1 MNHHLIEV
9 NKLCKSPLN
18 VRRTVA
24 KGTSDDLKA
33 SILAHGGIMHNLVVT
48 EGEHGTFH
56 VIDGGRRLEALKAL
70 QAEGKLPADYA
81 VPCQVRTGE
90 HALEESLAANTI
102 RLAMHPADEFEAFA
116 KLAEGG
122 GTPEQIGQRFGRT
135 AKYVEQ
141 RLKLGNA
148 DPKLLKEYRAENL
161 TLECLTAFAL
171 TDDRKRQMKVYRS
184 LKDSGSL
191 NPPAIRAAL
200 TDAMAEA
207 DSKLAKFVGLDAYRE
222 AGGTTQSDLF
232 SDAVYLENPA
242 LLNDLA
248 DQKLADVRQELEAEG
263 WGWVVASPERD
274 WEVIH
279 SCGRIYPQQAEV
291 PAELAEQRQ
300 AIEREMDAIAE
311 EADARDED
319 DRLLEKQEAAEAR
332 LAEIDAKI
340 EAMDAYDPEQV
351 AIAGCYVSIAENG
364 MLRIEKGLVRKQ
376 DMKLLSK
383 PEDAPANNP
392 KSMPETLK
400 RDLEAYRLQVAQVE
414 VAKHRLV
421 ALDLLIFTAAVR
433 ALGHRHGSGPDVRFN
448 THHPVVKE
456 ATAAGHAI
464 KAIQKGLPLAWLKP
478 KSEAEQFRAFTG
490 LSDNQKLDLLAF
502 CVAASLQPQLATGKE
517 ASACELALSLTDAD
531 VAGYWRPTAA
541 SYLGRI
547 TRDQLLALGREVLG
561 DEWTQ
566 LRHRDKKGHLA
577 AQLERAFAEPEKHG
591 RTPEQLEKLTRWL
604 PDGMAFTRHISV
616 GAAAKQPKA
625 KKNARMAA

>member
-1 MNHHLIEV
+1 MNHQFIEV

-24 KGTSDDLKA
+24 RGTSDDLKA

-48 EGEHGTFH
+48 EGEDGTFH
-56 VIDGGRRLEALKAL
+56 VIDGGRRLEALQAL

-116 KLAEGG
+116 RLAEGG
-122 GTPEQIGQRFGRT
+122 DTPEQIGQRFGRT

-161 TLECLTAFAL
+161 TLDCLMAFAL

-184 LKDSGSL
+184 LKDSHSL

-207 DSKLAKFVGLDAYRE
+207 GSKLAKFVGLDAYRE

-248 DQKLADVRQELEAEG
+248 AARLDAVRQELEAEG

-274 WEVIH
+274 WQVIY
-279 SCGRIYPQQAEV
+279 SCGRIYPQPAEV

-300 AIEREMDAIAE
+300 AVEKELEEIRRALEDTESDALIEAL
-311 EADARDED
+311 DE
-319 DRLLEKQEAAEAR
+319 AEAR
-332 LAEIDAKI
+332 LAEI
-340 EAMDAYDPEQV
+340 EARVEALDTYDPEHV

-364 MLRIEKGLVRKQ
+364 MLHIEKGLVRKQ
-376 DMKLLSK
+376 DMKRLEK
-383 PEDAPANNP
+383 PEDAPAKKP
-392 KSMPETLK
+392 KGMPETLK

-414 VAKHRLV
+414 MAKHRLV
-421 ALDLLIFTAAVR
+421 ALDLLIFTLAHNAFSR
-433 ALGHRHGSGPDVRFN
+433 PSIFTGPDARCIE
-448 THHPVVKE
+448 HRPAVKE
-456 ATAAGHAI
+456 ATAAAHAI
-464 KAIQKGLPLAWLKP
+464 EAIKQSLPLAWLKP
-478 KSEAEQFRAFTG
+478 KTEAERFRAFLD

-502 CVAASLQPQLATGKE
+502 CVASSLKPQLAIGKE
-517 ASACELALSLTDAD
+517 ATAYEQALSLTDAG
-531 VAGYWRPTAA
+531 VAGYWRPAA
-541 SYLGRI
+541 ANYLGRI

-561 DEWTQ
+561 EEWAQ
-566 LRHRDKKGHLA
+566 LRHSDKKGHLVE
-577 AQLERAFAEPEKHG
+577 QLARAFAEPEKHA
-591 RTPEQLEKLTRWL
+591 RDAEQLEKLTQWL
-604 PDGMAFTRHISV
+604 PDGMAFT
-616 GAAAKQPKA
+616 AAPRQPKA
-625 KKNARMAA
+625 KKHARKAA